1 MSILSNIQIKIHGL
15 WSEFQADLYKFTY
28 YWTPILSPIE
38 IWNLKKDIDLSM
50 NWFAPFPMGWRLWA
64 SHTGLFLCVSFFNVN
79 FGNELIRTVSNGMK
93 AVCKPYWAVWQE
105 SDQPCDA
112 NGNLG
117 IRDRPEIWWDM
128 IRYDKIWW
136 DMLRY
141 DEIWWLHDEI
151 WLIGEIWWVTSQVM
165 GIVVLI
171 GDGWAD

>member
-1 MSILSNIQIKIHGL
+1 MKWVSGRLIQIYIL
-15 WSEFQADLYKFTY
+15 LDPNIESDRNMKF
-28 YWTPILSPIE
+28 E
-38 IWNLKKDIDLSM
+38 EGH
-50 NWFAPFPMGWRLWA
+50 WFVNELIRTVSDGMKAVSKPYRAVFV
-64 SHTGLFLCVSFFNVN
+64 CVFFNVN

-105 SDQPCDA
+105 SDQPGDTDR
-112 NGNLG
+112 NLR

-136 DMLRY
+136 DMSRY